1 MAVLANVPKPE
12 IPIAEP
18 VDPISNDE
26 YRQRIAATQALF
38 ESVGIDILVVYGD
51 REHVGDLLFLTGADP
66 RFEEGI
72 YILGPTGMGTILL
85 GNENWDQWPPESL
98 GIDVILYQ
106 ELSPVGQ
113 KRDEPVQLKRL
124 LAEAGVEPGTRV
136 GVAGAKR
143 LSEGYIED
151 PEVSFA
157 VPSYLIDT
165 VRELSG
171 SRGKVVN
178 AEQIFSDPET
188 GVRVV
193 SSAHQLAEF
202 EYGASVVSASVASG
216 MAALEVG
223 ASEHLVADALFDRG
237 IPHSCHTMVAYGP
250 KQGMYSATGYRAEL
264 GDAFTLAQGLRGG
277 LSCRAGS
284 IAHSVDDLSAAA
296 REVFPDQMLNYF
308 DVVSTWHET
317 VKIGALGGE
326 VFDAVN
332 NKRSLFEFLLDPGHQ
347 LHYDEFNNTYFK
359 HGNTTKLRSGMMIQC
374 DIIPVMTVP
383 NTYVN
388 IEDGVALADA
398 ELRTQLQNEYPQ
410 LWERVVKRRAYLT
423 DVIGVNIDES
433 LLPMSNTPLWHTPY
447 ALDQSL
453 AFTQ

>member
-1 MAVLANVPKPE
+1 MAVLANIPKPD

-18 VDPISNDE
+18 VAPISNDE
-26 YRQRIAATQALF
+26 YRERIAATQARF
-38 ESVGIDILVVYGD
+38 DSAGIDVLVVYGD
-51 REHVGDLLFLTGADP
+51 REHIGDLLFLTGTDP

-72 YILGPTGMGTILL
+72 YILGRDGLGTILL
-85 GNENWDQWPPESL
+85 GNENWDQWPAESI
-98 GIDVILYQ
+98 GIDVVLYQ

-113 KRDEPVQLKRL
+113 KRDEPRQLKRL
-124 LAEAGVEPGTRV
+124 LADAGIEPGTRV

-143 LSEGYIED
+143 LSDGYIEN
-151 PEVSFA
+151 PSEAFA

-165 VRELSG
+165 IRELAG

-178 AEQIFSDPET
+178 SEPIFSDPET

-193 SSAHQLAEF
+193 SSAHQIAEF
-202 EYGASVVSASVASG
+202 EYGASVVSASVAAG
-216 MAALEVG
+216 MGAIKVG

-237 IPHSCHTMVAYGP
+237 IPHSCHTMVIFGP
-250 KQGMYSATGYRAEL
+250 KQGMYSATGNRAQL
-264 GDAFTLAQGLRGG
+264 GDAFMVAQGLRGG
-277 LSCRAGS
+277 LACRAGAV
-284 IAHSVDDLSAAA
+284 AHGPDDLSPEA
-296 REVFPDQMLNYF
+296 RAEYPDQVMNYF

-359 HGNTTKLRSGMMIQC
+359 RGNTTKLRSGMMIQC

-383 NTYVN
+383 NTYIN
-388 IEDGVALADA
+388 IEDGIVLAD
-398 ELRTQLQNEYPQ
+398 EQLRTQLQNEYPQ

-423 DVIGVNIDES
+423 DVIGVTIDES

-453 AFTQ
+453 ALTQ